1 MEASRLKL
9 HEELC
14 TLLGTRNVYYDPPE
28 SVQMR
33 YDAIKYT
40 RRKIDNKSANNSVY
54 MQNNSYEVT
63 VIYQDAD
70 SDLPTKLSRLPM
82 CSHDRHYFAGNL
94 HHDVF
99 TLYY

>member
-14 TLLGTRNVYYDPPE
+14 DLLGTRNVYYDPPE
-28 SVQMR
+28 SVKLQ
-33 YDAIKYT
+33 YDAIRYT
-40 RRKIDNKSANNSVY
+40 RRKIDNKFANGSVY
-54 MQNNSYEVT
+54 KQDRSYEVIA
-63 VIYQDAD
+63 IYRDAD
-70 SDLPTKLSRLPM
+70 SDLPEKLSLLPM
-82 CSHDRHYFAGNL
+82 CSHDRHYVSDNL